1 MNGSLSRDSRLAL
14 LPDLSYNLL
23 LPRLFMLLAFTSLG
37 LLSFCILPRIILLIL
52 LFVLKISGIIIPWLL
67 ARGW

>member
-1 MNGSLSRDSRLAL
+1 
-14 LPDLSYNLL
+14 
-23 LPRLFMLLAFTSLG
+23 MLLAFTSLG